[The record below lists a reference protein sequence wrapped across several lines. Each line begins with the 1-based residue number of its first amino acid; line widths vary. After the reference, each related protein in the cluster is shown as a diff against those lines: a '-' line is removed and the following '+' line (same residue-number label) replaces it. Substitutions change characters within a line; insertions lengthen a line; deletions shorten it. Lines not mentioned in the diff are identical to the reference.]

1 MNPLKEIFESGQTI
15 LWIETQNTVAFLR
28 PVPDI
33 LVWTPCP
40 AACVT
45 QPLRFRQVR
54 FTGPEG
60 LLGSL
65 AISDVDYSSC
75 EFDEIA
81 RGAENRM
88 TNAVNV
94 PDGATR
100 MHNAI
105 IQFFVGIFMLGPV
118 GRFPERRLIVGMNSL
133 DEFFG
138 SGRTIPWVKTQNAV
152 AFLRPI
158 PDVGVGTPGP
168 TAGFAQPL
176 RFGQISFAAP
186 DSFFCPLAFG
196 DIHCSADNFDI
207 LPVLLDAVS
216 NHVQVFHRAVRHEH
230 PRVEI
235 NLFSFRCPD
244 NGLFPHLNV
253 SGWTR

>member
-1 MNPLKEIFESGQTI
+1 MNPLKELFESGQTI

-28 PVPDI
+28 PVPNI
-33 LVWTPCP
+33 VVWTPCP

-105 IQFFVGIFMLGPV
+105 IHFFVGIFMLGPV

-138 SGRTIPWVKTQNAV
+138 SGKTIPWIKTQNAV
-152 AFLRPI
+152 AFLRPM
-158 PDVGVGTPGP
+158 PDVGVWTPCP
-168 TAGFAQPL
+168 TAGVAQPL
-176 RFGQISFAAP
+176 RFCQVSFAAP
-186 DSFFCPLAFG
+186 Q
-196 DIHCSADNFDI
+196 
-207 LPVLLDAVS
+207 LLFARE
-216 NHVQVFHRAVRHEH
+216 QVAVRKYARQ
-230 PRVEI
+230 RV
-235 NLFSFRCPD
+235 FQAPG
-244 NGLFPHLNV
+244 GLLEEP
-253 SGWTR
+253 

>member
-1 MNPLKEIFESGQTI
+1 MVVGMKPLKEIFESGQTI

-33 LVWTPCP
+33 LVWIPCP
-40 AACVT
+40 AACVA

-75 EFDEIA
+75 EFDEIS

-94 PDGATR
+94 PDGTTR

-105 IQFFVGIFMLGPV
+105 IHFFVRLFMLSPLD
-118 GRFPERRLIVGMNSL
+118 RFPERRLIVRMNPL
-133 DEFFG
+133 KKFFE
-138 SGRTIPWVKTQNAV
+138 SGQTILWIETQNAV
-152 AFLRPI
+152 AFLRPM
-158 PDVGVGTPGP
+158 PDVGVWTPCP
-168 TAGFAQPL
+168 TAGGAQPL
-176 RFGQISFAAP
+176 RFRQVRFTAP
-186 DSFFCPLAFG
+186 EGFLGRLALG
-196 DIHCSADNFDI
+196 DVGHRPNTFD
-207 LPVLLDAVS
+207 VA
-216 NHVQVFHRAVRHEH
+216 R
-230 PRVEI
+230 
-235 NLFSFRCPD
+235 
-244 NGLFPHLNV
+244 
-253 SGWTR
+253 